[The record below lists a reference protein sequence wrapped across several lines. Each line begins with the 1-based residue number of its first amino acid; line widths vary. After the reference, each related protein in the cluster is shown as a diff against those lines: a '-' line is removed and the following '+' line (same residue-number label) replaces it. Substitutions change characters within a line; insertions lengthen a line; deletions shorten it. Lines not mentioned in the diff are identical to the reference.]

1 MSDCKPRLAVGKDAD
16 DGRTREQAIMW
27 LAASFDCS
35 KQETRVATG
44 SMTER
49 RQEFASDNT
58 AGLCPEAATALAG
71 ANAGAAAS
79 YGDDEWTGCLCDR
92 VRELFEIDCDVF
104 LVFNGTAAN
113 ALALAQLCQPFHSVI
128 CHEHAHIDND
138 ECGACEFHTGGSKLV
153 PTRGAKGK
161 IDLREVEAALTR
173 QHELHSHKPRVISL
187 AQATELGT
195 VYGPD
200 EIREISAFAKKH
212 GMFLHMDGAR
222 FANAIAALR
231 CAPKEITWQAGVE
244 VLCFGGTKNGLAAGE
259 LVVFFNKERSAD
271 FDYRAKQGGH
281 LASKTRF
288 LAAPWLA
295 LLENEVWLKNAR
307 QANEAALKLASGL
320 RSCGAEIVFP
330 VESNAVFFRVD
341 AMVAQKLRECGW
353 DFYKFIEPDIY
364 RLMCAWSATEEAI
377 SALLSDFKAARS
389 CVSAAR

>member
-1 MSDCKPRLAVGKDAD
+1 
-16 DGRTREQAIMW
+16 
-27 LAASFDCS
+27 
-35 KQETRVATG
+35 
-44 SMTER
+44 MTER

-58 AGLCPEAATALAG
+58 AGLCPEVCAELVE
-71 ANAGAAAS
+71 ANTGAAAS
-79 YGDDEWTGCLCDR
+79 YGDDEWTRRLCDR

-113 ALALAQLCQPFHSVI
+113 ALALAQLCQPFHSII

-138 ECGACEFHTGGSKLV
+138 EGGACEFYTGGSKLI

-173 QHELHSHKPRVISL
+173 QHELHSHKPRVISFT
-187 AQATELGT
+187 QATELGT
-195 VYGPD
+195 VYTPD
-200 EIREISAFAKKH
+200 QIREISAFAKER
-212 GMFLHMDGAR
+212 GMLLHMDGAR
-222 FANAIAALR
+222 FANAIAKLR
-231 CAPKEITWQAGVE
+231 CAPKEITWRAGVE

-271 FDYRAKQGGH
+271 FDYRTKQGGH
-281 LASKTRF
+281 LASKMRF

-330 VESNAVFFRVD
+330 VESNAVFLRLD
-341 AMVAQKLRECGW
+341 GIVAQRLRDHGW

-364 RLMCAWSATEEAI
+364 RLMCAWSATEKAT

-389 CVSAAR
+389 CASAAR